1 MMLTSHT
8 DTVILTEILN
18 LEYIQEHW
26 ENLCGLST
34 TNHKSVTWSDMMLT
48 SHADTVTLTEILNL
62 EYVQEYGKNPV
73 SAVNDKSQ
81 ECDMK
86 WHEVMVPHERNVGF
100 V

>member
-1 MMLTSHT
+1 MLTSHT
-8 DTVILTEILN
+8 DTVTLTEILN
-18 LEYIQEHW
+18 LEYVQEYW
-26 ENLCGLST
+26 ENLCRLST

-48 SHADTVTLTEILNL
+48 SHTDTATLTEILKL
-62 EYVQEYGKNPV
+62 GYVQEYWKNPV
-73 SAVNDKSQ
+73 LAVNDKSQ